1 MKTKLYSIKPEYLF
15 GDDAEE
21 KTAAQA
27 EMVAKVGAKNVP
39 RLGVAICT
47 AEQAIELIIAG
58 YCGIYADSTS
68 ISLIYE
74 ALQ

>member
-1 MKTKLYSIKPEYLF
+1 MKLYSIKPEYLF
-15 GDDAEE
+15 GTDAEE
-21 KTAAQA
+21 KRAIQA
-27 EMVAKVGAKNVP
+27 EMVTKVGAKNVP
-39 RLGVAICT
+39 NLGAAICT

-58 YCGIYADSTS
+58 YCGSYVDNTS